1 MNNNFY
7 KSPLNYIGGKY
18 KLLPQI
24 SRFFPEK
31 IDTFVD
37 LFAGGLDVAINV
49 EANKIF
55 CNDINKYVIDIYRAF
70 QEKEIDELLSYIDHT
85 IKTNGLSKT
94 NQEAYLTFR
103 KHYNQTKNPLDLY
116 VLVCF
121 SFNYQF
127 RFNSKHEYNNP
138 FGRDR
143 SSFNPVMRQNLV
155 NFHSRIQNIVFV
167 NKNFKD
173 YDISELGKGDFV
185 YADPPYLITCG
196 SYNDGKRGFEGWTE
210 EDDRLLFALLDELD
224 SQGVKFALSNVSEH
238 KGKQNN
244 ELNRW
249 KAKYNTHKIDFNY
262 NNSNYQSTCK
272 LNVTKEILVT
282 NY

>member
-1 MNNNFY
+1 MADEFI

-18 KLLPQI
+18 KILPQI
-24 SRFFPEK
+24 TRFFPKK
-31 IDTFVD
+31 INTFID

-49 EANKIF
+49 DADEII
-55 CNDINKYVIDIYRAF
+55 CNDINKYVIEIYKAF
-70 QEKEIDELLSYIDHT
+70 QEKDIDELLQYIDET
-85 IKTNGLSKT
+85 IDKWALSMK
-94 NQEAYLTFR
+94 NQDSYLAFR
-103 KHYNQTKNPLDLY
+103 EYYNKTKNPLDLY

-143 SSFNPVMRQNLV
+143 SSFNPVMRQNLI
-155 NFHSRIQNIVFV
+155 NFRERIGGINFLSM
-167 NKNFKD
+167 NFKE
-173 YDISELGKGDFV
+173 YDISSLKEGDFL

-210 EDDRLLFALLDELD
+210 DDDRCLFELLDRLNE
-224 SQGVKFALSNVSEH
+224 QGVKFALSNVSEH
-238 KGKQNN
+238 KGERN
-244 ELNRW
+244 EELIKW
-249 KAKYNTHKIDFNY
+249 KRKYHTHRIKYDY
-262 NNSNYQSTCK
+262 NNSNYQSTSK
-272 LNVTKEILVT
+272 SNVTKEILVT